1 MSIFKYLKYR
11 NVLEKLEIQ
20 LETAISKR
28 DYKRTETLTRR
39 IGRVKRLW
47 RAKWKYF
54 MKEI

>member
-20 LETAISKR
+20 LETAFSKR
-28 DYKRTETLTRR
+28 DYKRTETLMRR
-39 IGRVKRLW
+39 IERVKRLW